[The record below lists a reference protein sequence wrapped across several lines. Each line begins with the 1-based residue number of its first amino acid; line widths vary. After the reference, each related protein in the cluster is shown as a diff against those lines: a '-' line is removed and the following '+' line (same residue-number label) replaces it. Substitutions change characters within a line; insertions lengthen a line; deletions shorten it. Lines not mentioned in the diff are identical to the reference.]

1 MGNLDITI
9 LYVEDEVL
17 ILNSVSMILE
27 KRVKKVYTALN
38 GEEGLKLFEKYRPD
52 VVIADIIMP
61 KMDGLMMSR
70 RIRAID
76 PSTVIIVLSAF
87 DKKENLL
94 EAITIG
100 IDRFLPKPLN
110 YDHLLR
116 IINELHSTKILERR
130 VEKEKTAR
138 QMAELE
144 LAKTEKKYQD
154 LYDNAPDMYFS
165 VSPEGTITA
174 VNQFGAE
181 YLGYTK
187 EELIGKAVWMVVHQ
201 DDLKEVKK
209 QVSEIFKKKEEFSEL
224 EFRKVTKDGT
234 ILYVHERTQL
244 IFDESGIPSEIRIIC
259 RDITDRQRI
268 QHALEESEERY
279 RLVVEQT
286 GQVVFDADYSNQTI
300 EVVGAVNELF
310 GYTPDDISEFLS
322 FTNAILLI
330 HPDDKD
336 DALSAIKKATKT
348 SKRFQIECRLQKK
361 DKDYLYA
368 YVNGVCLIDNI
379 GEVVRIL
386 GSVADITLRKENE
399 AKLHEMHEYVR
410 NLIESSLTM
419 FISVDNDRKIIE
431 FNSAA
436 ERNFG
441 YKKKEIV
448 GEHIKLLYADADE
461 CARIGKL
468 IQKNGTFYGTAR
480 NKRKNGEEFIS
491 YISSALMQDAQGN
504 QIGSVGNSIDITES
518 QDREKELKL
527 KEELYKTLME
537 TVQNGV
543 AILDLDGKIIICNK
557 HNAEMFGYKETQELI
572 GMQRIAFVTPDDRDR
587 VARNMRNLLETDN
600 DITRM
605 EVELLRKDGSTFPAY
620 FSASIIHDD
629 GGNPMQ
635 IMDTITDISVRI
647 NNGDDLKRKK
657 ERYKG
662 LLNNLPVAIQE
673 FDKSGVIT
681 YVNDQAS
688 MLFGYTRDELLQT
701 GIGKL
706 FKSETN
712 DASSI
717 NSYFADILHK
727 KPEPSVWKGLLLKKN
742 GKEESVSVA
751 WNYKKDE
758 HDRIVG
764 FIAIVNEM

>member
-1 MGNLDITI
+1 MGTLDITI

-27 KRVKKVYTALN
+27 KRVKTVYTALN

-61 KMDGLMMSR
+61 KMDGLLMAR

-87 DKKENLL
+87 DKKENLM
-94 EAITIG
+94 EAINIG

-110 YDHLLR
+110 YDHLLK

-130 VEKEKTAR
+130 VEKEKIAR

-144 LAKTEKKYQD
+144 LAKTEQKYQD

-165 VSPEGTITA
+165 VSPEGTVTD

-187 EELIGKAVWMVVHQ
+187 EELIGKLVWKVVHN
-201 DDLKEVKK
+201 DDVEEVKK

-224 EFRKVTKDGT
+224 EFRKVGKNGSV
-234 ILYVHERTQL
+234 LQVHERTQL
-244 IFDESGIPSEIRIIC
+244 IFDEKGIPFEIRIIC
-259 RDITDRQRI
+259 RDITDRQHI

-286 GQVVFDADYSNQTI
+286 GQVVFDADFTNQNI

-310 GYTPDDISEFLS
+310 GYSSEDISEFLS
-322 FTNAILLI
+322 FNNAVMLI

-336 DALSAIKKATKT
+336 DTLSAIRKATKT
-348 SKRFQIECRLQKK
+348 SRRFHVECRLQKK
-361 DKDYLYA
+361 DSDYLYA
-368 YVNGVCLIDNI
+368 DVHGICLVDDD
-379 GEVVRIL
+379 GKVVRIL
-386 GSVADITLRKENE
+386 GSVADITLRKKNE
-399 AKLHEMHEYVR
+399 AKLQEMHEYVR

-419 FISVDNDRKIIE
+419 FISVDNERKIVE

-436 ERNFG
+436 EKNFG
-441 YKKKEIV
+441 YKKKEIA
-448 GEHIKLLYADADE
+448 GEHVQLLYADADE
-461 CARIGKL
+461 CVRIGKL
-468 IQKNGTFYGTAR
+468 LQKNGTFYGVVR
-480 NKRKNGEEFIS
+480 NKRKTGEEFIS
-491 YISSALMQDAQGN
+491 YLSSALMQDSQGN

-518 QDREKELKL
+518 KEREKELKL
-527 KEELYKTLME
+527 KEELYRTLVE
-537 TVQNGV
+537 IAQNGFS
-543 AILDLDGKIIICNK
+543 ILDLEGNIVFCNK
-557 HNAEMFGYKETQELI
+557 YKAEMFGYKDPKELV
-572 GMQRIAFVTPDDRDR
+572 GKPGAELVVPDDRDR
-587 VARNMRNLLETDN
+587 AVRKLRNLLETDS
-600 DITRM
+600 DIIHM
-605 EVELLRKDGSTFPAY
+605 ELELLRKDGSTFPAY

-629 GGNPMQ
+629 EGNPMQ
-635 IMDTITDISVRI
+635 IMDTMTDISVRI

-673 FDKSGVIT
+673 FDKTGVVT

-688 MLFGYTRDELLQT
+688 MLFGYTIEELLGT
-701 GIGKL
+701 NIGKL
-706 FKSETN
+706 YNSETE
-712 DASSI
+712 DSFSI

-727 KPEPSVWKGLLLKKN
+727 KPKPSIWKGLLKKKN
-742 GKEESVSVA
+742 GEQVGVSIA
-751 WNYKKDE
+751 WNYKMDE

-764 FIAIVNEM
+764 FIATVNGV

>member
-1 MGNLDITI
+1 MGTLDISI

-38 GEEGLKLFEKYRPD
+38 GEEGLMLFEQYRPD

-61 KMDGLMMSR
+61 KMDGLMMAR

-130 VEKEKTAR
+130 VEKEKNAR

-187 EELIGKAVWMVVHQ
+187 EELIGKAVWIVVHQ

-209 QVSEIFKKKEEFSEL
+209 QISEIFKKKEEFSEL
-224 EFRKVTKDGT
+224 EFRKVSKDGS

-244 IFDESGIPSEIRIIC
+244 IFDENNVPSEIRIIC

-322 FTNAILLI
+322 FTNAIVLI

-348 SKRFQIECRLQKK
+348 SRRFQIECRLQKK
-361 DKDYLYA
+361 DKNYLYA
-368 YVNGVCLIDNI
+368 YVNGVCLVDND
-379 GEVVRIL
+379 GKVVRIL

-518 QDREKELKL
+518 QEREKELKI
-527 KEELYKTLME
+527 KEELYKTLID

-543 AILDLDGKIIICNK
+543 SILDLEGNIVFCNK
-557 HNAEMFGYKETQELI
+557 YKAEILGYKDTIELI
-572 GMQRIAFVTPDDRDR
+572 GKKGIEFIALDDRDR
-587 VARNMRNLLETDN
+587 TLRQIRNMVEKDTESVHLLINE
-600 DITRM
+600 I
-605 EVELLRKDGSTFPAY
+605 RKDGTFIPVD
-620 FSASIIHDD
+620 FRASVIHDEK
-629 GGNPMQ
+629 GKPKQ
-635 IMDTITDISVRI
+635 IMNTTTNLSNQITQE
-647 NNGDDLKRKK
+647 KK
-657 ERYKG
+657 YEEVKDRG
-662 LLNNLPVAIQE
+662 REILSRLSAAVLE
-673 FDKSGVIT
+673 FDKAGKVSFA
-681 YVNDQAS
+681 NDYS
-688 MLFGYTRDELLQT
+688 SLLTGYSIDELMQMSIT
-701 GIGKL
+701 KL
-706 FKSETN
+706 FTSDTKDSN
-712 DASSI
+712 SI
-717 NSYFADILHK
+717 MSYFADILHK
-727 KPEPSVWKGLLLKKN
+727 KPEPSVWKGLLLKKS
-742 GKEESVSVA
+742 GKEASVSIA